1 MSDSVEL
8 IDTYQNDIVIKI
20 ISLSESSDESVRNME
35 SRLDGINFIY
45 SNSEENLRDVLKNTD
60 MVFLIG
66 IADDIKTKEIAEI
79 SLESDTL
86 IIAVVTTAIQFEIG
100 KIIQLICSA
109 EGGNTINEI
118 LLESVRGIT
127 DNLVIPATINVGF
140 GDIKTIITYEKQAFI
155 NVSSAMGKNR
165 ARKAAQQVL
174 IPQLLLESP
183 KGVFI
188 WISSASAIDLAEFN
202 EVADVV
208 SPFLSDDSIIK
219 IGMAIEPELG
229 DAIKI
234 TIVAAGFD
242 NFTQIDY
249 IKNPLTGFC
258 FLSSDSIH

>member
-100 KIIQLICSA
+100 KIIQLLCCA
-109 EGGNTINEI
+109 EHGKTINEV
-118 LLESVRGIT
+118 LLESIRGIT
-127 DNLVIPATINVGF
+127 DSLIIPGMINVDLDDLKIVMSF
-140 GDIKTIITYEKQAFI
+140 GKTALIST
-155 NVSSAMGKNR
+155 NSVSGENR
-165 ARKAAQQVL
+165 AREATQQA
-174 IPQLLLESP
+174 INSQLFLDENLKTA
-183 KGVFI
+183 KGIFVC
-188 WISSASAIDLAEFN
+188 ISTSEMMLSEFN
-202 EVADVV
+202 DVGDVV
-208 SPFLSDDSIIK
+208 SKFASKDSTIK
-219 IGMAIEPELG
+219 VGMSIDPKLG
-229 DAIKI
+229 DAIKV
-234 TIVAAGFD
+234 TIIVAGFD
-242 NFTQIDY
+242 NTDA
-249 IKNPLTGFC
+249 N
-258 FLSSDSIH
+258 